1 MLSAFVMT
9 EKRDYYEVLGV
20 SRQADPGEIKKAFRK
35 LALDF
40 HPDRNPSPEAA
51 EKFREAQEAYAILS
65 EPEQR
70 SRYDQFGHA
79 GIRGQAGFNNMDDI
93 FSGFSSIFEDF
104 FGGEGFGRG
113 RPRRGADLLYRL
125 DLEFREAILGCT
137 KTISIER
144 SQACSTCH
152 GSGAKDG
159 KAPKR
164 CSSCQGRGKVTRN
177 QGFFMIS
184 QPCPMCQGQG
194 QVIEDPCSTCRGRK
208 TVKKK
213 QDIDVQIP
221 AGVDT
226 GVRLRLSE
234 EGEPGDDLASRGDLF
249 VEVHVRSDPDF
260 ERDGTDLYS
269 RVYVPYAIAVLGGEV
284 EVPLLE
290 GTKTVKIPSRMKS
303 PHRAV
308 LKGEGVS
315 DLHRRA
321 RGDLIVE
328 MHIATPEKMSRES
341 EDLLRQ
347 FHESLEKDAPAKS
360 SQESGGSKKKSKK
373 KFFSF

>member
-1 MLSAFVMT
+1 MLSTFVMT

-20 SRQADPGEIKKAFRK
+20 SRQSDPGEIKKAFRK

-79 GIRGQAGFNNMDDI
+79 GIRGQTGFNNMDDI

-104 FGGEGFGRG
+104 FGEGFGRS

-144 SQACSTCH
+144 SQACGTCH
-152 GSGAKDG
+152 GSGSKDG

-164 CSSCQGRGKVTRN
+164 CASCQGKGKVTRN

-194 QVIEDPCSTCRGRK
+194 QVIEDPCPSCRGRK

-213 QDIDVQIP
+213 QEIDVQIP

-249 VEVHVRSDPDF
+249 VEVHVKSDPDF
-260 ERDGTDLYS
+260 ERDGSDLYS

-290 GTKTVKIPSRMKS
+290 GTKSVKIPSRMKS
-303 PHRAV
+303 PHRAI

-315 DLHRRA
+315 DLHRRG

-328 MHIATPEKMSRES
+328 MHIATPETMSRES

-347 FHESLEKDAPAKS
+347 FHESMEKNSTAKS
-360 SQESGGSKKKSKK
+360 SQESSGSKKKSKK